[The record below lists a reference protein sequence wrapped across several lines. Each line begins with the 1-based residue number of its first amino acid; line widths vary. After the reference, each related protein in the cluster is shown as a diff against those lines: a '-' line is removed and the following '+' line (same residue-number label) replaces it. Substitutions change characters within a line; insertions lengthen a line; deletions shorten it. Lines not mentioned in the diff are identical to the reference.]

1 MDHKPGIEHRIGRRQ
16 NHHFSPSTS
25 ASRASRNIGYQR
37 RKRLRL
43 QKRMRSIRLV
53 YGKYFSKTIPLYPI
67 GMRLRKNARHIP
79 GLSYMFQNTDLLATR
94 EKDPDYNPEMEN
106 RIIRLWQKTPVN
118 IPVIGFWPAT
128 KSGYEEYEG
137 VQLAGKYGKFTIVNT
152 WAGNYSF
159 HSGTGNSEIKM
170 LQRRRNEKKQ
180 FDPTR
185 KYVALT
191 MIESGDAIGYI
202 QYGLGARQWDE
213 PERGPSTHKHR
224 SHSCHTISYALLPR
238 TPLSVGHSKRIFLLL
253 HIRSR
258 LLLSIGTIRLG
269 NPRQKQNPI
278 RVLRK
283 NGNPDAKTGLKH
295 IGIVLSPQPDVGRKR
310 PAYGSKLHIAPKTDK
325 IHLIRYG
332 TLRRIYRKKCK

>member
-67 GMRLRKNARHIP
+67 GMRLQKKGTTYIRDYLICFRIP
-79 GLSYMFQNTDLLATR
+79 TFWLPG
-94 EKDPDYNPEMEN
+94 KDPDYNPEMEN

-191 MIESGDAIGYI
+191 HD
-202 QYGLGARQWDE
+202 
-213 PERGPSTHKHR
+213 
-224 SHSCHTISYALLPR
+224 
-238 TPLSVGHSKRIFLLL
+238 
-253 HIRSR
+253 
-258 LLLSIGTIRLG
+258 
-269 NPRQKQNPI
+269 
-278 RVLRK
+278 
-283 NGNPDAKTGLKH
+283 
-295 IGIVLSPQPDVGRKR
+295 RKR
-310 PAYGSKLHIAPKTDK
+310 
-325 IHLIRYG
+325 
-332 TLRRIYRKKCK
+332 